1 MKRVDRRFG
10 RVRGGL
16 LIILG
21 ALLGAQLIAPSVGN
35 AVSFLTRKKAD
46 RRYLN
51 KNEVRVSGAVFDEPF
66 FVSPGADFTPLIS
79 TPIKARTA
87 GHLFIVAS
95 VGVQDSANDDS
106 LGRSQTEFRLRLDS
120 TAVTDEFAAYNSTG
134 PGDMHGDVGAITA
147 VVPVTKG
154 AHTVHLDAREIS
166 VKTFVRG
173 RALSVLFVP
182 AGTGAAIPA

>member
-1 MKRVDRRFG
+1 MSSVDSRFG

-16 LIILG
+16 LVILG
-21 ALLGAQLIAPSVGN
+21 ALVGAQLIAPSVGN
-35 AVSFLTRKKAD
+35 AVSFLTKKKAD

-51 KNEVRVSGAVFDEPF
+51 RTEIRVSGAVLDEPF
-66 FVSPGADFTPLIS
+66 FVTPGNDFLPLIS
-79 TPIKARTA
+79 TSIKAPTA

-95 VGVQDSANDDS
+95 VGAQDSANDDS

-120 TAVTDEFAAYNSTG
+120 APVTDQFAAYNSTG

-147 VVPVTKG
+147 VVPVTRG
-154 AHTVHLDAREIS
+154 AHTVYLDAREHA

-173 RALSVLFVP
+173 RAVSVLFVP
-182 AGTGAAIPA
+182 TGRGVAIPA